1 MGYEGP
7 EKQIFR
13 KSGAESY
20 DFALIYAEDE
30 YIYRRGESKTTR
42 ETLKS
47 AIRQDLET
55 YPANYQTP
63 IMERQYEHTYRMTM
77 LCKPC

>member
-1 MGYEGP
+1 MGYEGLGK
-7 EKQIFR
+7 EFFR

-30 YIYRRGESKTTR
+30 YIYSGGKSKRTR

-63 IMERQYEHTYRMTM
+63 IMERQYQHIG
-77 LCKPC
+77 